1 MGKIKSRH
9 DGIIGNFACQ
19 PGHFMHVCDKALY
32 ELTDFLVVY
41 LGQRNY
47 KKSSH
52 IIRLL
57 LRHQLSRPLYRG

>member
-1 MGKIKSRH
+1 
-9 DGIIGNFACQ
+9 
-19 PGHFMHVCDKALY
+19 MHVCDKALY